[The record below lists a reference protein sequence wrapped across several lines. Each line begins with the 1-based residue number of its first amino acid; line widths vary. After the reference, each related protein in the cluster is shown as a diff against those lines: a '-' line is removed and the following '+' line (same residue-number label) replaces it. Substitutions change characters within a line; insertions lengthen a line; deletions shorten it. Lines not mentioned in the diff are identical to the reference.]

1 MKGRNLFV
9 SSLRTLGGLLS
20 GLGSRSKADSVA
32 QEPSRVRH
40 DEVTYDVIVVGAGVS
55 GLTAA
60 RTLSKQGR
68 KVLVLEAQP
77 QIGGRLQRVQV
88 GESGRSTPDAVPGWV
103 DIGGQWAGLT
113 QSKTLEYA
121 RELKI
126 STFPVPVG
134 GKGTFLYDG
143 RISRHNHAWPERIR
157 HGNFGQLD
165 RQSPHQPRK

>member
-1 MKGRNLFV
+1 MKRRNLLAG
-9 SSLRTLGGLLS
+9 SGLMLGVLLP
-20 GLGSRSKADSVA
+20 GLGSRSKAASVA
-32 QEPSRVRH
+32 QEPSRSRN
-40 DEVTYDVIVVGAGVS
+40 DEVTFDVIVVGAGVS

-88 GESGRSTPDAVPGWV
+88 GESGRSTPGAVPGWV

-134 GKGTFLYDG
+134 GKDTFLYDG
-143 RISRHNHAWPERIR
+143 RISRHNRAWPSTPY
-157 HGNFGQLD
+157 NATDLASTWSDLD
-165 RQSPHQPRK
+165 VTK